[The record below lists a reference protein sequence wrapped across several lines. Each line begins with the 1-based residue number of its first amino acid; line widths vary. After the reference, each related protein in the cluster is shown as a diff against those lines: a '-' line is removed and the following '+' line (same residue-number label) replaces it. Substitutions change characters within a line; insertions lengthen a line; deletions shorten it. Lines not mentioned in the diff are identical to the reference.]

1 MATLPPRLKALALVA
16 GGYALNELLEV
27 LGIELTD
34 HLLRM
39 IG

>member
-1 MATLPPRLKALALVA
+1 MATLPPRLKAALLVA

-27 LGIELTD
+27 FGIELTD

-39 IG
+39 LT

>member
-1 MATLPPRLKALALVA
+1 MATLPPRLRAALLVA
-16 GGYALNELLEV
+16 GGYILNELLEV
-27 LGIELTD
+27 MGIELTD